1 MLSAHYINLSTGRV
15 GEAFP
20 ICEDCF
26 EQVCANLPFQ
36 LPQLEIYK
44 LGDHEDKGETTCEE
58 CNQPFED
65 IQDAVI
71 LHKLANG

>member
-20 ICEDCF
+20 ICEECF
-26 EQVCANLPFQ
+26 EQVCVNLPFQ

-58 CNQPFED
+58 CNEPFED

-71 LHKLANG
+71 LHKLTNE

>member
-1 MLSAHYINLSTGRV
+1 MLSARYINLSTGCV

-20 ICEDCF
+20 ICEECF
-26 EQVCANLPFQ
+26 QQVCANLPFQ

-65 IQDAVI
+65 ILDAVI